1 MSKAGELDA
10 YGFTWNAIFSIL
22 HAEDNLYIGLVR
34 YKEIISQYYVMP
46 LRRSVCVAQFN
57 PAIP

>member
-34 YKEIISQYYVMP
+34 YKEIISQ
-46 LRRSVCVAQFN
+46 
-57 PAIP
+57 